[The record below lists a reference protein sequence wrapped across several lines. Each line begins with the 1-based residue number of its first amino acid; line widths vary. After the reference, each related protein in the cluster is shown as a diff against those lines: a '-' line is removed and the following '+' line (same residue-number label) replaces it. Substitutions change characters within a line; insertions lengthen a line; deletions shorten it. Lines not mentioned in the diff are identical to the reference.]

1 MGLLKF
7 YSDNMQVLIENVNII
22 NPGEDVKTHQNILI
36 EDNLIKRISQ
46 DKLSTKSDVKIIDG
60 EDNYL
65 LPGFIDC
72 HTHIFAKG
80 FHKEENMVNP
90 LGIHFYNAV
99 PHSLQTINAGVTTI
113 RDCGS
118 ADLSFKLA
126 QQRKLFTAPKVHL
139 SVAPLV
145 MTGGHFDLLLSSG
158 WDMEIMYPGFPKGRC
173 DGVEEVLKKT
183 REVKRAG
190 ADFIK
195 VMASGGVLTTNTS
208 PKFAQFNKK
217 ELKTIVNE
225 ASANDM
231 KVSAHCHSL
240 KGMNNCIDAGVSSIE
255 HGTFIDKK
263 TSSRM
268 VKKGTSLVP
277 TLLVHQFLYKNGFPK
292 WDNYAAE
299 KTAKLKEIV
308 KIHKENISAA
318 YELGVNILMGTD
330 SGVIPHGHNLE
341 ELVHLTD
348 IGMSESEAIA
358 SGTLKA
364 AEFLGYYDLG
374 QIKENYIADL
384 ILVNSNPLD
393 DISILSDNDNILTVM
408 QDGIVVK

>member
-1 MGLLKF
+1 
-7 YSDNMQVLIENVNII
+7 MQTLIENVNII
-22 NPGEDVKTHQNILI
+22 NPFNEVETHKNVLI
-36 EDNLIKRISQ
+36 EDKIIKEISSS
-46 DKLSTKSDVKIIDG
+46 KISSKNDVDIIDG

-65 LPGFIDC
+65 LSGFIDC
-72 HTHIFAKG
+72 HAHIFAKG
-80 FHKEENMVNP
+80 FHKEENMANP

-99 PHSLQTINAGVTTI
+99 PHALQTINAGVTTI

-126 QQRKLFTAPKVHL
+126 QERKLFTAPKVFL
-139 SVAPLV
+139 SITPLV
-145 MTGGHFDLLLSSG
+145 MTGGHFDLLMPSG
-158 WDMEIMYPGFPKGRC
+158 WDMEIIYPGFPKGRC

-195 VMASGGVLTTNTS
+195 VMCSGGVLTTNTS
-208 PKFAQFNKK
+208 PEFAQFNKK

-225 ASANDM
+225 AKANNM

-240 KGMNNCIDAGVSSIE
+240 KGMNNCISAGFSSIE

-263 TSSRM
+263 TASKM
-268 VKKGTSLVP
+268 AEKDVSLVP

-292 WDNYAAE
+292 WDNFAKE

-308 KIHKENISAA
+308 KVHKENISAA
-318 YELGVNILMGTD
+318 YEEGVNILMGTD

-341 ELVHLTD
+341 ELTHLTD
-348 IGMSESEAIA
+348 IGMSPDEAIA
-358 SGTLKA
+358 SGTVKA
-364 AEFLGYYDLG
+364 AEFLGYDNLG
-374 QIKENYIADL
+374 LVKEGYVADL
-384 ILVNSNPLD
+384 ILVNSNPVD
-393 DISILSDNDNILTVM
+393 DVSSLSDNDNILNVI
-408 QDGIVVK
+408 QDGNIVK

>member
-1 MGLLKF
+1 
-7 YSDNMQVLIENVNII
+7 MQTLIENVNIV
-22 NPGEDVKTHQNILI
+22 NPFEEVKTNQNVLI
-36 EDNLIKRISQ
+36 EGNVIKEVTSGKIKADN
-46 DKLSTKSDVKIIDG
+46 VIDG

-65 LPGFIDC
+65 LSGFIDC

-80 FHKEENMVNP
+80 FHKEENMANP
-90 LGIHFYNAV
+90 LGLHFYNAV

-126 QQRKLFTAPKVHL
+126 QQRKLFTAPKIHL
-139 SVAPLV
+139 SITPLV
-145 MTGGHFDLLLSSG
+145 MTGGHFDLLLPSG
-158 WDMEIMYPGFPKGRC
+158 WDMEIIYPGFPKGRC

-183 REVKRAG
+183 REVRRAG

-208 PKFAQFNKK
+208 PEFAQFNKK

-225 ASANDM
+225 AKATNM

-240 KGMNNCIDAGVSSIE
+240 KGMNNCIDAGFSSIE
-255 HGTFIDKK
+255 HGTFVDRK
-263 TSSRM
+263 TSQKM
-268 VKKGTSLVP
+268 AEKNVSLVA
-277 TLLVHQFLYKNGFPK
+277 TLLVHQFLAKNGFPA
-292 WDNYAAE
+292 WDSYATE

-308 KIHKENISAA
+308 KVHKENISVA
-318 YELGVNILMGTD
+318 YEEGVNILMGTD

-341 ELVHLTD
+341 ELTHLTD
-348 IGMSESEAIA
+348 IGMSADEAIA
-358 SGTLKA
+358 AGTVNA
-364 AEFLGYYDLG
+364 AEFLGFDNLG
-374 QIKENYIADL
+374 LVKENYTADL

-393 DISILSDNDNILTVM
+393 DVSVLSNNDNILKVI
-408 QDGIVVK
+408 QDGFVVK

>member
-1 MGLLKF
+1 
-7 YSDNMQVLIENVNII
+7 MQTLIENVNII
-22 NPGEDVKTHQNILI
+22 TPGEDINTHQNVLI
-36 EDNLIKRISQ
+36 EDNLIKTITHDKISN
-46 DKLSTKSDVKIIDG
+46 DCMVIDG

-80 FHKEENMVNP
+80 FHKEENMANP

-99 PHSLQTINAGVTTI
+99 PHSKQTINAGVTTI

-126 QQRKLFTAPKVHL
+126 QQRKLFIAPKIHL
-139 SVAPLV
+139 SITPLV
-145 MTGGHFDLLLSSG
+145 MTGGHFDLLLPSG
-158 WDMEIMYPGFPKGRC
+158 WDVEIMYPGFPKGRC

-195 VMASGGVLTTNTS
+195 VMCSGGVLTTNTS
-208 PKFAQFNKK
+208 PNFAQFNKK
-217 ELKTIVNE
+217 ELKTIVSE
-225 ASANDM
+225 ARSSNM

-240 KGMNNCIDAGVSSIE
+240 EGINNCIKAGFSSIE
-255 HGTFIDKK
+255 HATFIDKK
-263 TSSRM
+263 AAGKM
-268 VKKGTSLVP
+268 AKNNVSLVP
-277 TLLVHQFLYKNGFPK
+277 TLLVHQFLYKNGFPA
-292 WDNYAAE
+292 WDNYASE

-308 KIHKENISAA
+308 KVHKENIAVA
-318 YELGVNILMGTD
+318 YQEGVNILMGTD

-348 IGMSESEAIA
+348 IGMSETEAIA
-358 SGTLKA
+358 SGTIKA
-364 AEFLGYYDLG
+364 AEFLGQDNIG
-374 QIKENYIADL
+374 QVKKNHVADL

-393 DISILSDNDNILTVM
+393 DISVLSNNDNILNVF
-408 QDGIVVK
+408 QDGVLVK

>member
-1 MGLLKF
+1 
-7 YSDNMQVLIENVNII
+7 MQTLIENVNIL
-22 NPGEDVKTHQNILI
+22 NPNEDIRTHQNVLI
-36 EDNLIKRISQ
+36 EGKVIKEISSG
-46 DKLSTKSDVKIIDG
+46 KIATKSDVKVIDG
-60 EDNYL
+60 EDNFL

-80 FHKEENMVNP
+80 FHKEENMANP

-99 PHSLQTINAGVTTI
+99 PHSLQTVNAGVTTI

-126 QQRKLFTAPKVHL
+126 QQRGLFIAPKVHL
-139 SVAPLV
+139 SITPLV
-145 MTGGHFDLLLSSG
+145 MTGGHFDLLLPSG

-195 VMASGGVLTTNTS
+195 VMCSGGVLTTNTS
-208 PKFAQFNKK
+208 PEFAQFNKK

-225 ASANDM
+225 AAVNNM

-240 KGMNNCIDAGVSSIE
+240 KGMNNCIDAGFSSIE

-263 TSSRM
+263 TSCKM
-268 VKKGTSLVP
+268 AKNNVSLVP
-277 TLLVHQFLYKNGFPK
+277 TLLVHQFLYKSGFPA
-292 WDNYAAE
+292 WDNYAEE
-299 KTAKLKEIV
+299 KTAKLKEVV
-308 KIHKENISAA
+308 KVHKENISTA
-318 YELGVNILMGTD
+318 YQEGVNILMGTD

-348 IGMSESEAIA
+348 IGMSEAEALA
-358 SGTLKA
+358 SGTIKA
-364 AEFLGYYDLG
+364 AEFLGKDDLG
-374 QIKENYIADL
+374 IIKENYVADL
-384 ILVNSNPLD
+384 ILVNSNPMD
-393 DISILSDNDNILTVM
+393 DISILSNNDNVLNVI
-408 QDGIVVK
+408 QDGKLVK

>member
-1 MGLLKF
+1 
-7 YSDNMQVLIENVNII
+7 MQTLIENVNII
-22 NPGEDVKTHQNILI
+22 NPFDEIKTSQSVLI
-36 EDNLIKRISQ
+36 EDGLIKEISPSI
-46 DKLSTKSDVKIIDG
+46 STKSNVNVIDG

-65 LPGFIDC
+65 LSGFIDC
-72 HTHIFAKG
+72 HAHIFAKG
-80 FHKEENMVNP
+80 FHKEENMANP

-99 PHSLQTINAGVTTI
+99 PHSLQTVNAGVTSI

-126 QQRKLFTAPKVHL
+126 QQRKLFVAPKVYL
-139 SVAPLV
+139 SITPLV
-145 MTGGHFDLLLSSG
+145 MTGGHFDLLLPSG
-158 WDMEIMYPGFPKGRC
+158 FDMEIIYPGFPKGRC

-208 PKFAQFNKK
+208 PEFSQFNKK

-225 ASANDM
+225 AKVNDM

-240 KGMNNCIDAGVSSIE
+240 KGMKNCIDAGFSSIE
-255 HGTFIDKK
+255 HGTFIDRK
-263 TSSRM
+263 TSRKM
-268 VKKGTSLVP
+268 TEKDVSLVP
-277 TLLVHQFLYKNGFPK
+277 TLLVHQFLYKNGFPA
-292 WDNYAAE
+292 WDSYAAE

-308 KIHKENISAA
+308 KVHKENISVA
-318 YELGVNILMGTD
+318 YEEGVNILMGTD

-341 ELVHLTD
+341 ELTHLVD
-348 IGMSESEAIA
+348 IGMSEDEAIA
-358 SGTLKA
+358 SGTVKA
-364 AEFLGYYDLG
+364 AEFMNQDNLGLV
-374 QIKENYIADL
+374 KENYVADL

-393 DISILSDNDNILTVM
+393 DVSVLSNNDNILKVI
-408 QDGIVVK
+408 QDGIEVKN

>member
-1 MGLLKF
+1 
-7 YSDNMQVLIENVNII
+7 MQTLIENVNIV
-22 NPGEDVKTHQNILI
+22 NPFEEVESSQCVLI
-36 EDNLIKRISQ
+36 EDGLIKEISSKINAK
-46 DKLSTKSDVKIIDG
+46 DDVKVIDG
-60 EDNYL
+60 NDKFL

-80 FHKEENMVNP
+80 FHKEENMANP

-118 ADLSFKLA
+118 ADLGFKLA
-126 QQRKLFTAPKVHL
+126 QQRKLFVAPKVHL
-139 SVAPLV
+139 SITPLV
-145 MTGGHFDLLLSSG
+145 MTGGHFDLLLPSG

-195 VMASGGVLTTNTS
+195 VMCSGGVLTTNTS
-208 PKFAQFNKK
+208 PEFAQFNKK

-225 ASANDM
+225 ASANNM

-240 KGMNNCIDAGVSSIE
+240 KGMNNCIDAGFSSIE
-255 HGTFIDKK
+255 HGTFIDRK
-263 TSSRM
+263 TASRM
-268 VKKGTSLVP
+268 AENDVSLVP
-277 TLLVHQFLYKNGFPK
+277 TLLVHQFLYKNGFPS
-292 WDNYAAE
+292 WDNYAEE
-299 KTAKLKEIV
+299 KTQKLSEIV
-308 KIHKENISAA
+308 KVHKENISIA
-318 YELGVNILMGTD
+318 YDEGVNILMGTD

-341 ELVHLTD
+341 ELIHLTD
-348 IGMSESEAIA
+348 IGMSEDEAIA
-358 SGTLKA
+358 SGTVKA
-364 AEFLGYYDLG
+364 AEFIGKDNLGLV
-374 QIKENYIADL
+374 KENYIADL

-393 DISILSDNDNILTVM
+393 DISILGDNDNILNVI
-408 QDGIVVK
+408 QDGVCIK

>member
-1 MGLLKF
+1 
-7 YSDNMQVLIENVNII
+7 MQTLIENVNIL
-22 NPGEDVKTHQNILI
+22 NPNEDIRTHQNVLI
-36 EDNLIKRISQ
+36 EDKFIKEISSG
-46 DKLSTKSDVKIIDG
+46 KIATKNDVKVIDG
-60 EDNYL
+60 EDNFL

-80 FHKEENMVNP
+80 FHKEENMANP

-99 PHSLQTINAGVTTI
+99 PHSLQTVNAGVTTI

-126 QQRKLFTAPKVHL
+126 QQRGLFIAPKVHL
-139 SVAPLV
+139 SITPLV
-145 MTGGHFDLLLSSG
+145 MTGGHFDLLLPSG

-195 VMASGGVLTTNTS
+195 VMCSGGVLTTNTS
-208 PKFAQFNKK
+208 PEFAQFNKK

-225 ASANDM
+225 AAVNNM

-240 KGMNNCIDAGVSSIE
+240 KGMNNCIDAGFSSIE

-263 TSSRM
+263 TSCKM
-268 VKKGTSLVP
+268 AKNNVSLVP
-277 TLLVHQFLYKNGFPK
+277 TLLVHQFLYKSGFPA
-292 WDNYAAE
+292 WDNYAEE
-299 KTAKLKEIV
+299 KTAKLKEVV
-308 KIHKENISAA
+308 KVHKENISTA
-318 YELGVNILMGTD
+318 YQEGVNILMGTD

-348 IGMSESEAIA
+348 IGMSEAEALA
-358 SGTLKA
+358 SGTIKA
-364 AEFLGYYDLG
+364 AEFLGKDDLG
-374 QIKENYIADL
+374 IIKENYVADL
-384 ILVNSNPLD
+384 ILVNSNPMD
-393 DISILSDNDNILTVM
+393 DISILSDNDNVLMVI
-408 QDGIVVK
+408 QDGKLVK